1 MRLRVLPFEKE
12 GVRGG
17 FRNSDLQ
24 VFNEMKISEN
34 WLRAWVNPE
43 IDSGTLSDQLTMLGL
58 EVDDMAPAAKP
69 FSGVVVGEV
78 LTVEQHPDADRLRV
92 TTVNIGSGEPLQIVC
107 GAPNVRAGM
116 KAPVAT
122 IGAVLPGDF
131 KIKKGK
137 LRGVESQGMLC
148 GASEIDLEDKIDGLL
163 ELPADAPVGVDI
175 REYLE
180 LDDHVIDISI
190 TPNRGD
196 CFSIRGVAREI
207 GVINQLPV
215 AAPEIK
221 EVAAAI
227 ADHKNV
233 IVDTDGCP
241 RYLGRV
247 IKNVNTKAPTPAWM
261 ERALARSG
269 IRQHSILVDITNYVL
284 IELGQPLHAF
294 DGGKVEGAVH
304 VRQAAAGEKL
314 VLLNEQ
320 EVELQ
325 EDVMVIADDAKALA
339 IAGIMGGLSS
349 SVTDET
355 AEIFLESAF
364 FAPLHIAGRARRFGL
379 HTDASQRYER
389 GVDFELPMA
398 AMHRA
403 SQLIAELAGGEFG
416 PITAVEQAALLP
428 KREAIALN
436 QAQVDQLLG
445 YAVEPAFIS
454 DALSRLG
461 CAVTVKAEGEWT
473 VVPPSHRYDMA
484 IYQDLIEEV
493 ARIHGYDNIQIS
505 LPVMDVKLAK
515 YADQFELAQLRQT
528 AVTLGY
534 QEAISFS
541 FADAKLEKQLNPQVQ
556 PLALANPI
564 SSDLA
569 VMRSTLLSSLIPCV
583 QYNLNRQ
590 QSRVRFFELGLRFDY
605 QGASSIH
612 DLKQVPAF
620 ALIAAGP
627 RTAESWHGKPAE
639 MDFFD
644 FKGDVEEI
652 LAAARLKVEYVRSER
667 AWLHPGQSA
676 EILLNGQSIGYLGR
690 LHPSLE
696 AELDLSATW
705 VAELDQQ
712 AILQTYVSNFTELSR
727 FPSVRRDI
735 ALLISDKINVSEIQQ
750 LIEKTG
756 GELLDS
762 AWLFDVYTGQGVEE
776 GKRSLAF
783 ALLWQHPSRTL
794 EDAEIK
800 SGMDNILQVLENT
813 YQATLR
819 AS

>member
-1 MRLRVLPFEKE
+1 
-12 GVRGG
+12 
-17 FRNSDLQ
+17 
-24 VFNEMKISEN
+24 MKISEN
-34 WLRAWVNPE
+34 WLRTWVNPA
-43 IDSGTLSDQLTMLGL
+43 IDSETLSDQLTMLGL
-58 EVDDMAPAAKP
+58 EVDDLSPAAKS
-69 FSGVVVGEV
+69 FTGVVVGEV

-107 GAPNVRAGM
+107 GAPNVRVGM

-137 LRGVESQGMLC
+137 LRGIESQGMLC

-163 ELPADAPVGVDI
+163 ELPADAPVGVNV
-175 REYLE
+175 REYLD

-196 CFSIRGVAREI
+196 CFSIRGIAREI
-207 GVINQLPV
+207 AVINQMT
-215 AAPEIK
+215 ATAPEIK
-221 EVAAAI
+221 EVVATI
-227 ADHKNV
+227 ADEKKV
-233 IVDTDGCP
+233 VVTTEGCP

-247 IKNVNTKAPTPAWM
+247 IKNVNTKAQTPEWM

-284 IELGQPLHAF
+284 MELGQPLHAF
-294 DGGKVEGAVH
+294 DGGKVQGAVH
-304 VRQAAAGEKL
+304 VRQATAAEKL

-320 EVELQ
+320 EVELN
-325 EDVMVIADDAKALA
+325 EKVMVIADDEKALA

-355 AEIFLESAF
+355 TEIFLESAF
-364 FAPLHIAGRARRFGL
+364 FAPLHIAGRARSFGL

-389 GVDFELPMA
+389 GVDFELPMM

-416 PITAVEQAALLP
+416 PITVAEQAEVLP
-428 KREAIALN
+428 RREAIELK

-445 YAVEPAFIS
+445 YRVEGEFIA
-454 DALSRLG
+454 DALTRLG
-461 CAVTVKAEGEWT
+461 CVVTVKAEGQWS

-505 LPVMDVKLAK
+505 LPVIDAQLAK
-515 YADQFELAQLRQT
+515 YQDQFEMAQLRQT
-528 AVTLGY
+528 LVTLGY

-541 FADAKLEKQLNPQVQ
+541 FADLKLEKQLNPAVN

-583 QYNLNRQ
+583 QYNINRQ

-605 QGASSIH
+605 QDASNIH
-612 DLKQVPAF
+612 DLKQIPTLAM
-620 ALIAAGP
+620 IAVGAKQ
-627 RTAESWHGKPAE
+627 AESWHGKPQA

-644 FKGDVEEI
+644 FKGEVEEV
-652 LAAARLKVEYVRSER
+652 LAAGRVQVEYVRSER

-676 EILLNGQSIGYLGR
+676 EIMVAGQSIGYLGR
-690 LHPSLE
+690 LHPTLE
-696 AELDLSATW
+696 AELDLGTTW
-705 VAELDQQ
+705 VAELDQK
-712 AILQTYVSNFTELSR
+712 AVLQTYVSNFTELSR

-735 ALLISDKINVSEIQQ
+735 ALLISDKINIGEIQQ
-750 LIEKTG
+750 LITKTG
-756 GELLDS
+756 GELLNS
-762 AWLFDVYTGQGVEE
+762 NWLFDVYTGQGVEA

-800 SGMDNILQVLENT
+800 SGMDTIIEVLQNT

>member
-1 MRLRVLPFEKE
+1 
-12 GVRGG
+12 
-17 FRNSDLQ
+17 
-24 VFNEMKISEN
+24 MKISEN
-34 WLRAWVNPE
+34 WLRTWVNPT
-43 IDSGTLSDQLTMLGL
+43 IDSETLSDQLTMLGL
-58 EVDDMAPAAKP
+58 EVDELAPVAKP
-69 FSGVVVGEV
+69 FTGVVVGEV

-116 KAPVAT
+116 KAPVAM

-163 ELPADAPVGVDI
+163 ELPDDAPVGVNI
-175 REYLE
+175 REYLK
-180 LDDHVIDISI
+180 LDDNVIDISI

-196 CFSIRGVAREI
+196 CFSIRGIAREI
-207 GVINQLPV
+207 AVINQLQMNEPD
-215 AAPEIK
+215 IK
-221 EVAAAI
+221 SVDATI
-227 ADHKNV
+227 ADEKKVV
-233 IVDTDGCP
+233 ISTEGAP

-247 IKNVNTKAPTPAWM
+247 IKNVNVKAATPEWM
-261 ERALARSG
+261 EQALARSG
-269 IRQHSILVDITNYVL
+269 IRTHSILVDVTNYVL
-284 IELGQPLHAF
+284 MELGQPMHAF
-294 DGGKVEGAVH
+294 DLAKIEGTVH
-304 VRQAAAGEKL
+304 VRQAQPQEKL
-314 VLLNEQ
+314 QLLNDQ

-325 EDVMVIADDAKALA
+325 EDIMVIADDQKALA
-339 IAGIMGGLSS
+339 IAGIMGGLAS
-349 SVTDET
+349 SVTDDT
-355 AEIFLESAF
+355 TDIFLESAF
-364 FAPLHIAGRARRFGL
+364 FAPLAIAGRARRFGL
-379 HTDASQRYER
+379 HTDSSQRYER
-389 GVDFELPMA
+389 GVDFELPLI
-398 AMHRA
+398 AMNRA
-403 SQLIAELAGGEFG
+403 SQLIQELAGGEFG
-416 PITAVEQAALLP
+416 PITVAEKTEILP
-428 KREAIALN
+428 KREAIELK

-445 YAVEPAFIS
+445 YQLTADFIA
-454 DALSRLG
+454 DALTRLG
-461 CAVTVKAEGEWT
+461 CEVTVKAEGEWS

-493 ARIHGYDNIQIS
+493 ARIDGYDNIQIS
-505 LPVMDVKLAK
+505 LPSMDVQLAK
-515 YADQFELAQLRQT
+515 YQDRFEIAELRQT
-528 AVTLGY
+528 IVTLGY

-541 FADAKLEKQLNPQVQ
+541 FADAKLEKQLNPQVN
-556 PLALANPI
+556 PLMLANPI

-569 VMRSTLLSSLIPCV
+569 AMRSTLLSSLIPCV

-605 QGASSIH
+605 QDAKSIQ
-612 DLKQVPAF
+612 DLKQIPTL
-620 ALIAAGP
+620 ALVAVGSQQP
-627 RTAESWHGKPAE
+627 ESWHVKPQP

-644 FKGDVEEI
+644 FKGEIEEI
-652 LAAARLKVEYVRSER
+652 LAAGRVKVEYVRSER

-676 EILLNGQSIGYLGR
+676 EILVDGQSIGYLGR

-696 AELDLSATW
+696 NELDLSTTW
-705 VAELDQQ
+705 VAELDQT
-712 AILQTYVSNFTELSR
+712 AVLQSYVSNFTELSR
-727 FPSVRRDI
+727 FPSIRRDI
-735 ALLISDKINVSEIQQ
+735 ALLISDNINVRDIQQ

-762 AWLFDVYTGQGVEE
+762 TWLFDVYTGQGVEE

-800 SGMDNILQVLENT
+800 SGMDNIIQVLENT

>member
-1 MRLRVLPFEKE
+1 
-12 GVRGG
+12 
-17 FRNSDLQ
+17 
-24 VFNEMKISEN
+24 MKISEN
-34 WLRAWVNPE
+34 WLRTWVNPA
-43 IDSGTLSDQLTMLGL
+43 IDSDTLSDQLTMLGL
-58 EVDDMAPAAKP
+58 EVDELAPVAKP
-69 FSGVVVGEV
+69 FTGVVVGEV

-122 IGAVLPGDF
+122 IGAILPGDF

-163 ELPADAPVGVDI
+163 ELPDDAPVGVNI
-175 REYLE
+175 REYLK
-180 LDDHVIDISI
+180 LDDNVIDISI

-196 CFSIRGVAREI
+196 CFSIRGIAREVA
-207 GVINQLPV
+207 VINQLQMNE
-215 AAPEIK
+215 PEIK
-221 EVAAAI
+221 SVDATITDEKKV
-227 ADHKNV
+227 V
-233 IVDTDGCP
+233 INTDGAP

-247 IKNVNTKAPTPAWM
+247 IKNVNVKAATPEWM
-261 ERALARSG
+261 EQALARSG
-269 IRQHSILVDITNYVL
+269 IRTHSILVDVTNYVL
-284 IELGQPLHAF
+284 MELGQPMHAF
-294 DGGKVEGAVH
+294 DLAKIEGTVH
-304 VRQAAAGEKL
+304 VRQAQPQEKL
-314 VLLNEQ
+314 QLLNDQ

-325 EDVMVIADDAKALA
+325 DDVMVIADDQKALA
-339 IAGIMGGLSS
+339 IAGIMGGLAS
-349 SVTDET
+349 SVTDDT
-355 AEIFLESAF
+355 TDIFLESAF
-364 FAPLHIAGRARRFGL
+364 FAPLAIAGRARRFGL
-379 HTDASQRYER
+379 HTDSSQRYER
-389 GVDFELPMA
+389 GVDFELPLI
-398 AMHRA
+398 AMNRA
-403 SQLIAELAGGEFG
+403 SRLIQELAGGEFG
-416 PITAVEQAALLP
+416 PITVAEKSDLLP
-428 KREAIALN
+428 KREAIELK

-445 YAVEPAFIS
+445 YKVAAEFIT
-454 DALSRLG
+454 DALTRLG
-461 CAVTVKAEGEWT
+461 CEVTVQASGEWS

-493 ARIHGYDNIQIS
+493 ARIDGYDNIQIS
-505 LPVMDVKLAK
+505 LPSMDVQLAK
-515 YADQFELAQLRQT
+515 YQDRFEIAQLRQT
-528 AVTLGY
+528 VVTLGY

-541 FADAKLEKQLNPQVQ
+541 FADAKLEKQLNPQVS
-556 PLALANPI
+556 PLMLANPI

-569 VMRSTLLSSLIPCV
+569 AMRSTLLSSLIPCV

-605 QGASSIH
+605 QNANSIQ
-612 DLKQVPAF
+612 DLKQIPTL
-620 ALIAAGP
+620 ALVAVGSREP
-627 RTAESWHGKPAE
+627 ESWHAKPQP

-644 FKGDVEEI
+644 FKGEVEEI
-652 LAAARLKVEYVRSER
+652 LAAGRVKVEYVRSER
-667 AWLHPGQSA
+667 PWLHPGQSA
-676 EILLNGQSIGYLGR
+676 EILVDGQSIGYLGR

-696 AELDLSATW
+696 NELDLSTTW
-705 VAELDQQ
+705 VAELDQ
-712 AILQTYVSNFTELSR
+712 AAVLQSYVSNFTELSR

-735 ALLISDKINVSEIQQ
+735 ALLISDNINVRDIQQ

-762 AWLFDVYTGQGVEE
+762 TWLFDVYTGQGVEE

-800 SGMDNILQVLENT
+800 SGMDNIIQVLENT

>member
-1 MRLRVLPFEKE
+1 
-12 GVRGG
+12 
-17 FRNSDLQ
+17 
-24 VFNEMKISEN
+24 MKISEN
-34 WLRAWVNPE
+34 WLRTWVNPA
-43 IDSGTLSDQLTMLGL
+43 IDSDTLSDQLTMLGL
-58 EVDDMAPAAKP
+58 EVDELVPAAKP
-69 FSGVVVGEV
+69 FTGVVIGEV
-78 LTVEQHPDADRLRV
+78 LTVVQHPDADRLRV

-116 KAPVAT
+116 KVPVST

-163 ELPADAPVGVDI
+163 ELPTDAPVGTNI
-175 REYLE
+175 REYLN

-215 AAPEIK
+215 TAPEIQ
-221 EVAAAI
+221 EVAATI
-227 ADHKNV
+227 ADQKQV
-233 IVDTDGCP
+233 VVTTGGCP

-247 IKNVNTKAPTPAWM
+247 IKNVNTKAATPAWM
-261 ERALARSG
+261 EQALARSG

-284 IELGQPLHAF
+284 MELGQPLHAF
-294 DGGKVEGAVH
+294 DGGQVQGSVH
-304 VRQAAAGEKL
+304 VRQASANEKL

-320 EVELQ
+320 EIELT
-325 EDVMVIADDAKALA
+325 EDVMVIADDVKALA

-355 AEIFLESAF
+355 TEIFLESAF
-364 FAPLHIAGRARRFGL
+364 FAPLHIAGRARRYGL

-389 GVDFELPMA
+389 GVDFELPMI
-398 AMHRA
+398 AMQRA
-403 SQLIAELAGGEFG
+403 SQLIQTLAGGDFG
-416 PITAVEQAALLP
+416 PITVSEKTELLP
-428 KREAIALN
+428 KREAIELN

-445 YAVEPAFIS
+445 YQVPTAFIT
-454 DALSRLG
+454 DALQRLG
-461 CAVTVKAEGEWT
+461 CDVTVTAEGEWT

-505 LPVMDVKLAK
+505 LPVIDVKLAK
-515 YADQFELAQLRQT
+515 HQDQFELTQLRQT
-528 AVTLGY
+528 LVTLGY

-541 FADAKLEKQLNPQVQ
+541 FADLKLEKQLNSQVN

-583 QYNLNRQ
+583 QYNINRQ

-605 QGASSIH
+605 QNAKSIE
-612 DLKQVPAF
+612 DLKQIPTLAM
-620 ALIAAGP
+620 IAVGSKQI
-627 RTAESWHGKPAE
+627 ESWHGKAQV

-644 FKGDVEEI
+644 LKGEVEEI
-652 LAAARLKVEYVRSER
+652 LAAGRVQVEYVRSDRE
-667 AWLHPGQSA
+667 WLHPGQSA
-676 EILLNGQSIGYLGR
+676 EILVDGKSVGYLGR

-696 AELDLSATW
+696 NALDLSTTW
-705 VAELDQQ
+705 IAELDQS
-712 AILQTYVSNFTELSR
+712 AVLQTYVSNFTELSR

-735 ALLISDKINVSEIQQ
+735 ALVISDKINVSEIQQ

-762 AWLFDVYTGQGVEE
+762 TWLFDVYTGQGVEQ

-800 SGMDNILQVLENT
+800 SGMDHIIQVLEDT

>member
-1 MRLRVLPFEKE
+1 
-12 GVRGG
+12 
-17 FRNSDLQ
+17 
-24 VFNEMKISEN
+24 MKISEN
-34 WLRAWVNPE
+34 WLRTWVNPA
-43 IDSGTLSDQLTMLGL
+43 IDSDTLSDQLTMLGL
-58 EVDDMAPAAKP
+58 EVDELAPVAKP
-69 FSGVVVGEV
+69 FTGVVVGEV

-122 IGAVLPGDF
+122 IGAILPGDF

-163 ELPADAPVGVDI
+163 ELPDDAPVGVNI
-175 REYLE
+175 REYLK
-180 LDDHVIDISI
+180 LDDNVIDISI

-196 CFSIRGVAREI
+196 CFSIRGIAREVA
-207 GVINQLPV
+207 VINQLQMNE
-215 AAPEIK
+215 PEIK
-221 EVAAAI
+221 SVDATITDEKKV
-227 ADHKNV
+227 V
-233 IVDTDGCP
+233 INTDGAP

-247 IKNVNTKAPTPAWM
+247 IKNVNVKAATPEWM
-261 ERALARSG
+261 EQALARSG
-269 IRQHSILVDITNYVL
+269 IRTHSILVDVTNYVL
-284 IELGQPLHAF
+284 MELGQPMHAF
-294 DGGKVEGAVH
+294 DLAKIEGTVH
-304 VRQAAAGEKL
+304 VRQAQPQEKL
-314 VLLNEQ
+314 QLLNDQ

-325 EDVMVIADDAKALA
+325 EDVMVIADDQKALA
-339 IAGIMGGLSS
+339 IAGIMGGLAS
-349 SVTDET
+349 SVTDDT
-355 AEIFLESAF
+355 TDIFLESAF
-364 FAPLHIAGRARRFGL
+364 FAPLAIAGRARRFGL
-379 HTDASQRYER
+379 HTDSSQRYER
-389 GVDFELPMA
+389 GVDFELPLI
-398 AMHRA
+398 AMNRA
-403 SQLIAELAGGEFG
+403 SQLIQELAGGEFG
-416 PITAVEQAALLP
+416 PITVAEKADLLP
-428 KREAIALN
+428 KREAIELK

-445 YAVEPAFIS
+445 YKVTAEFIT
-454 DALSRLG
+454 DALTRLG
-461 CAVTVKAEGEWT
+461 CEVTIQADGEWS

-493 ARIHGYDNIQIS
+493 ARIDGYDNIQIS
-505 LPVMDVKLAK
+505 LPSMDVQLAK
-515 YADQFELAQLRQT
+515 YQDRFEIAQLRQT
-528 AVTLGY
+528 VVTLGY

-541 FADAKLEKQLNPQVQ
+541 FADAKLEKQLNPQVS
-556 PLALANPI
+556 PLMLANPI

-569 VMRSTLLSSLIPCV
+569 AMRSTLLSSLIPCV

-605 QGASSIH
+605 QKANSIQ
-612 DLKQVPAF
+612 DLKQIPTL
-620 ALIAAGP
+620 ALVAVGSREP
-627 RTAESWHGKPAE
+627 ESWHAKPQP

-644 FKGDVEEI
+644 FKGEVEEI
-652 LAAARLKVEYVRSER
+652 LAAGRVKVEYVRSER
-667 AWLHPGQSA
+667 PWLHPGQSA
-676 EILLNGQSIGYLGR
+676 EILVDGQSIGYLGR

-696 AELDLSATW
+696 NELDLSTTW
-705 VAELDQQ
+705 VAELDQ
-712 AILQTYVSNFTELSR
+712 AAVLQSYVSNFTELSR

-735 ALLISDKINVSEIQQ
+735 ALLISDNINVRDIQQ

-762 AWLFDVYTGQGVEE
+762 TWLFDVYTGQGVEE

-800 SGMDNILQVLENT
+800 SGMDNIIQVLENT

>member
-1 MRLRVLPFEKE
+1 
-12 GVRGG
+12 
-17 FRNSDLQ
+17 
-24 VFNEMKISEN
+24 MKISEN
-34 WLRAWVNPE
+34 WLRTWVNPA
-43 IDSGTLSDQLTMLGL
+43 IDSNTLSDQLTMLGL
-58 EVDDMAPAAKP
+58 EVDDLTPAAKP
-69 FSGVVVGEV
+69 FTGVVVGEV

-137 LRGVESQGMLC
+137 LRGIESQGMLC
-148 GASEIDLEDKIDGLL
+148 GASEIDLEDKLDGLL
-163 ELPADAPVGVDI
+163 ELPADAPVGVNI
-175 REYLE
+175 REYLN

-196 CFSIRGVAREI
+196 CFSIRGIAREI

-215 AAPEIK
+215 TVPEIK
-221 EVAAAI
+221 QVEATI
-227 ADHKNV
+227 ADQKQV
-233 IVDTDGCP
+233 VVTTEGCP

-247 IKNVNTKAPTPAWM
+247 VKNVNTKAPTPEWM
-261 ERALARSG
+261 EQALARSG

-284 IELGQPLHAF
+284 MELGQPLHAF
-294 DGGKVEGAVH
+294 DGGKVQGSVQ
-304 VRQAAAGEKL
+304 VRQATAAEKL
-314 VLLNEQ
+314 TLLNEQ
-320 EVELQ
+320 EVELS
-325 EDVMVIADDAKALA
+325 EDVMVIADDVKALA

-349 SVTDET
+349 SVTEGT
-355 AEIFLESAF
+355 TEIFLESAF
-364 FAPLHIAGRARRFGL
+364 FAPLAIAGRARKFGL

-389 GVDFELPMA
+389 GVDFELPMI

-403 SQLIAELAGGEFG
+403 SQLIQELAGGEFG
-416 PITAVEQAALLP
+416 PITVAEKVELLP
-428 KREAIALN
+428 QREAIELY

-445 YAVEPAFIS
+445 YNVESAFIT
-454 DALSRLG
+454 DALERLG
-461 CAVTVKAEGEWT
+461 CAVTVKAEGQWIFI
-473 VVPPSHRYDMA
+473 PPSHRYDMA

-505 LPVMDVKLAK
+505 LPVIDVKLAK
-515 YADQFELAQLRQT
+515 HQDQFELPQLRQT
-528 AVTLGY
+528 LVTLGY

-541 FADAKLEKQLNPQVQ
+541 FADLKLEKQLNSQVN

-583 QYNLNRQ
+583 QYNINRQ
-590 QSRVRFFELGLRFDY
+590 QNRVRFFELGLRFDY
-605 QGASSIH
+605 QNAKNI
-612 DLKQVPAF
+612 DDIKQIPTLAM
-620 ALIAAGP
+620 IAVGSKQ
-627 RTAESWHGKPAE
+627 AESWHGKPLA

-644 FKGDVEEI
+644 LKGEIEEI
-652 LAAARLKVEYVRSER
+652 LLAGRVQAEFVRSER
-667 AWLHPGQSA
+667 EWLHPGQSA
-676 EILLNGQSIGYLGR
+676 EIVVAGKSIGYLGR

-696 AELDLSATW
+696 NALDLGITW
-705 VAELDQQ
+705 VVELDQS
-712 AILQTYVSNFTELSR
+712 AVLQTYVSNFTELSR

-735 ALLISDKINVSEIQQ
+735 ALVISDKINVSEIQQ

-756 GELLDS
+756 GALLDS
-762 AWLFDVYTGQGVEE
+762 SWLFDVYTGQGVEQD
-776 GKRSLAF
+776 KRSLAF
-783 ALLWQHPSRTL
+783 ALLWQHPTRTL

-800 SGMDNILQVLENT
+800 SGMDHIIQVLEST

>member
-1 MRLRVLPFEKE
+1 
-12 GVRGG
+12 
-17 FRNSDLQ
+17 
-24 VFNEMKISEN
+24 MKISEN
-34 WLRAWVNPE
+34 WLRTWVNPA
-43 IDSGTLSDQLTMLGL
+43 IDSETLSDQLTMLGL
-58 EVDDMAPAAKP
+58 EVDELAPVAKP
-69 FSGVVVGEV
+69 FTGVVVGEV

-163 ELPADAPVGVDI
+163 ELPADAPVGVNI
-175 REYLE
+175 REYLK
-180 LDDHVIDISI
+180 LDDNIIDISI

-196 CFSIRGVAREI
+196 CFSIRGIAREI
-207 GVINQLPV
+207 AVINQLQMNE
-215 AAPEIK
+215 PEIK
-221 EVAAAI
+221 SVDATITDEKKV
-227 ADHKNV
+227 V
-233 IVDTDGCP
+233 ISTDGAP

-247 IKNVNTKAPTPAWM
+247 VKNVNVKAATPEWM
-261 ERALARSG
+261 EQALSRSG
-269 IRQHSILVDITNYVL
+269 IRTHSILVDVTNYVL
-284 IELGQPLHAF
+284 MELGQPMHAF
-294 DGGKVEGAVH
+294 DLAKIEGTVH
-304 VRQAAAGEKL
+304 VRQAQPQEKL
-314 VLLNEQ
+314 QLLNDQ

-325 EDVMVIADDAKALA
+325 EDVMVIADDQKALA
-339 IAGIMGGLSS
+339 IAGIMGGLAS
-349 SVTDET
+349 SVTDDT
-355 AEIFLESAF
+355 TDIFLESAF
-364 FAPLHIAGRARRFGL
+364 FAPLAIAGRARRFGL
-379 HTDASQRYER
+379 HTDSSQRYER
-389 GVDFELPMA
+389 GVDFELPLI
-398 AMHRA
+398 AMNRA
-403 SQLIAELAGGEFG
+403 SQLIQELAGGEFG
-416 PITAVEQAALLP
+416 PITVAEKTDLLP
-428 KREAIALN
+428 KREVIELK

-445 YAVEPAFIS
+445 YQVTADFIA
-454 DALSRLG
+454 DALTRLG
-461 CAVTVKAEGEWT
+461 CEVTVKAEGEWS

-493 ARIHGYDNIQIS
+493 ARIDGYDNIQIS
-505 LPVMDVKLAK
+505 LPSMDVQLAK
-515 YADQFELAQLRQT
+515 YQDRFEIAELRQT
-528 AVTLGY
+528 IVTLGY

-541 FADAKLEKQLNPQVQ
+541 FADAKLEKQLNPQVN
-556 PLALANPI
+556 PLMLANPI

-569 VMRSTLLSSLIPCV
+569 AMRSTLLSSLIPCV

-605 QGASSIH
+605 QDAKSIE
-612 DLKQVPAF
+612 DLKQIPTL
-620 ALIAAGP
+620 ALVAVGSQQP
-627 RTAESWHGKPAE
+627 ESWHVKPQP

-644 FKGDVEEI
+644 FKGEIEEI
-652 LAAARLKVEYVRSER
+652 LAAGRVSVEYVRSER

-676 EILLNGQSIGYLGR
+676 EILVDGKSIGYLGR

-696 AELDLSATW
+696 NELDLSTTW
-705 VAELDQQ
+705 VAELDQT
-712 AILQTYVSNFTELSR
+712 AVLQSYVSNFTELSR

-735 ALLISDKINVSEIQQ
+735 ALLISDNINVRDIQQ
-750 LIEKTG
+750 LIEQTG

-762 AWLFDVYTGQGVEE
+762 TWLFDVYTGQGVEE

-800 SGMDNILQVLENT
+800 SGMDNIIQVLENT

>member
-1 MRLRVLPFEKE
+1 
-12 GVRGG
+12 
-17 FRNSDLQ
+17 
-24 VFNEMKISEN
+24 MKISEN
-34 WLRAWVNPE
+34 WLRTWVNPA
-43 IDSGTLSDQLTMLGL
+43 IDSDTLSDQLTMLGL
-58 EVDDMAPAAKP
+58 EVDELAPVAKP
-69 FSGVVVGEV
+69 FTGVVVGEV

-122 IGAVLPGDF
+122 IGAILPGDF

-163 ELPADAPVGVDI
+163 ELPADAPVGVNI
-175 REYLE
+175 REYLK
-180 LDDHVIDISI
+180 LDDNVIDISI

-196 CFSIRGVAREI
+196 CFSIRGIAREVA
-207 GVINQLPV
+207 VINQLQMNE
-215 AAPEIK
+215 PEIK
-221 EVAAAI
+221 SVDATITDEKKV
-227 ADHKNV
+227 V
-233 IVDTDGCP
+233 INTDGAP

-247 IKNVNTKAPTPAWM
+247 IKNVNVKAATPEWM
-261 ERALARSG
+261 EQALARSG
-269 IRQHSILVDITNYVL
+269 IRTHSILVDVTNYVL
-284 IELGQPLHAF
+284 MELGQPMHAF
-294 DGGKVEGAVH
+294 DLAKIEGAVH
-304 VRQAAAGEKL
+304 VRQAQPQEKL
-314 VLLNEQ
+314 QLLNDQ

-325 EDVMVIADDAKALA
+325 EDVMVIADDQKALA
-339 IAGIMGGLSS
+339 IAGIMGGLAS
-349 SVTDET
+349 SVTDDT
-355 AEIFLESAF
+355 TDIFLESAF
-364 FAPLHIAGRARRFGL
+364 FAPLAIAGRARRFGL
-379 HTDASQRYER
+379 HTDSSQRYER
-389 GVDFELPMA
+389 GVDFELPLI
-398 AMHRA
+398 AMNRA
-403 SQLIAELAGGEFG
+403 SQLIQELAGGEFG
-416 PITAVEQAALLP
+416 PITVAEKADLLP
-428 KREAIALN
+428 KREAIELK

-445 YAVEPAFIS
+445 YKVAAEFIT
-454 DALSRLG
+454 DALTRLG
-461 CAVTVKAEGEWT
+461 CEVTIQADGEWS

-493 ARIHGYDNIQIS
+493 ARIDGYDNIQIS
-505 LPVMDVKLAK
+505 LPSMDVQLAK
-515 YADQFELAQLRQT
+515 YQDRFEIAQLRQT
-528 AVTLGY
+528 VVTLGY

-541 FADAKLEKQLNPQVQ
+541 FADAKLEKQLNPQVS
-556 PLALANPI
+556 PLMLANPI

-569 VMRSTLLSSLIPCV
+569 AMRSTLLSSLIPCV

-605 QGASSIH
+605 QNANSIQ
-612 DLKQVPAF
+612 DLKQIPTL
-620 ALIAAGP
+620 ALVAVGSREP
-627 RTAESWHGKPAE
+627 ESWHAKPQP

-644 FKGDVEEI
+644 FKGEVEEI
-652 LAAARLKVEYVRSER
+652 LAAGRVKVEYVRSER
-667 AWLHPGQSA
+667 PWLHPGQSA
-676 EILLNGQSIGYLGR
+676 EILVDGQSIGYLGR

-696 AELDLSATW
+696 NELDLSTTW
-705 VAELDQQ
+705 VAELDQ
-712 AILQTYVSNFTELSR
+712 AAVLQSYVSNFTELSR

-735 ALLISDKINVSEIQQ
+735 ALLISDNINVRDIQQ

-762 AWLFDVYTGQGVEE
+762 TWLFDVYTGQGVEE

-800 SGMDNILQVLENT
+800 SGMDNIIQVLENT

>member
-1 MRLRVLPFEKE
+1 
-12 GVRGG
+12 
-17 FRNSDLQ
+17 
-24 VFNEMKISEN
+24 MKISEN
-34 WLRAWVNPE
+34 WLRTWVNPA
-43 IDSGTLSDQLTMLGL
+43 IDSDTLSDQLTMLGL
-58 EVDDMAPAAKP
+58 EVDELAPVAKP
-69 FSGVVVGEV
+69 FTGVVVGEV

-163 ELPADAPVGVDI
+163 ELPDDAPVGVNI
-175 REYLE
+175 REYLK
-180 LDDHVIDISI
+180 LDDNVIDISI

-196 CFSIRGVAREI
+196 CFSIRGIAREVA
-207 GVINQLPV
+207 VINQLQMNE
-215 AAPEIK
+215 PEIK
-221 EVAAAI
+221 SVDATITDEKKV
-227 ADHKNV
+227 V
-233 IVDTDGCP
+233 INTDGAP

-247 IKNVNTKAPTPAWM
+247 IKNVNVKAATPEWM
-261 ERALARSG
+261 EQALARSG
-269 IRQHSILVDITNYVL
+269 IRTHSILVDVTNYVL
-284 IELGQPLHAF
+284 MELGQPMHAF
-294 DGGKVEGAVH
+294 DLAKIEGTVH
-304 VRQAAAGEKL
+304 VRQAQPQEKL
-314 VLLNEQ
+314 QLLNDQ

-325 EDVMVIADDAKALA
+325 DDVMVIADDQKALA
-339 IAGIMGGLSS
+339 IAGIMGGLAS
-349 SVTDET
+349 SVTDDT
-355 AEIFLESAF
+355 TDIFLESAF
-364 FAPLHIAGRARRFGL
+364 FAPLAIAGRARRFGL
-379 HTDASQRYER
+379 HTDSSQRYER
-389 GVDFELPMA
+389 GVDFELPLI
-398 AMHRA
+398 AMNRA
-403 SQLIAELAGGEFG
+403 SQLIQELAGGEFG
-416 PITAVEQAALLP
+416 PITVVEKSDLLP
-428 KREAIALN
+428 KREAIELK

-445 YAVEPAFIS
+445 YKVAAEFIT
-454 DALSRLG
+454 DALTRLG
-461 CAVTVKAEGEWT
+461 CEVTVQANGEWS

-493 ARIHGYDNIQIS
+493 ARIDGYDNIQIS
-505 LPVMDVKLAK
+505 LPSMDVQLAK
-515 YADQFELAQLRQT
+515 YQDRFEIAQLRQT
-528 AVTLGY
+528 VVTLGY

-541 FADAKLEKQLNPQVQ
+541 FADAKLEKQLNPQVS
-556 PLALANPI
+556 PLMLANPI

-605 QGASSIH
+605 QNANSIQ
-612 DLKQVPAF
+612 DLKQIPTL
-620 ALIAAGP
+620 ALVAVGSREP
-627 RTAESWHGKPAE
+627 ESWHAKPQP

-644 FKGDVEEI
+644 FKGEVEEI
-652 LAAARLKVEYVRSER
+652 LAAGRVKVEYVRSER
-667 AWLHPGQSA
+667 PWLHPGQSA
-676 EILLNGQSIGYLGR
+676 EILVDGQSIGYLGR

-696 AELDLSATW
+696 NELDLSTTW
-705 VAELDQQ
+705 VAELDQ
-712 AILQTYVSNFTELSR
+712 AAVLQSYVSNFTELSR

-735 ALLISDKINVSEIQQ
+735 ALLISDNINVRDIQQ

-762 AWLFDVYTGQGVEE
+762 TWLFDVYTGQGVEE

-800 SGMDNILQVLENT
+800 SGMDNIIQVLENT

>member
-1 MRLRVLPFEKE
+1 
-12 GVRGG
+12 
-17 FRNSDLQ
+17 
-24 VFNEMKISEN
+24 MKISEN
-34 WLRAWVNPE
+34 WLRTWVNPA
-43 IDSGTLSDQLTMLGL
+43 IDSDTLSDQLTMLGL
-58 EVDDMAPAAKP
+58 EVDELAPVAKP
-69 FSGVVVGEV
+69 FTGVVVGEV

-107 GAPNVRAGM
+107 GAPNVRVGM

-137 LRGVESQGMLC
+137 LRGIESQGMLC

-163 ELPADAPVGVDI
+163 ELPTDAPVGVNI
-175 REYLE
+175 REYLK
-180 LDDHVIDISI
+180 LDDNVIDISI

-196 CFSIRGVAREI
+196 CFSIRGIAREI
-207 GVINQLPV
+207 AVINQLQMNE
-215 AAPEIK
+215 PEIK
-221 EVAAAI
+221 SVDATITDEKKV
-227 ADHKNV
+227 V
-233 IVDTDGCP
+233 ISTDGAP

-247 IKNVNTKAPTPAWM
+247 VKNVNVKAATPEWM
-261 ERALARSG
+261 EQALARSG
-269 IRQHSILVDITNYVL
+269 IRTHSILVDVTNYVL
-284 IELGQPLHAF
+284 MELGQPMHAF
-294 DGGKVEGAVH
+294 DLAKIEGTVH
-304 VRQAAAGEKL
+304 VRQAQPQEKL
-314 VLLNEQ
+314 QLLNDQ

-325 EDVMVIADDAKALA
+325 EDVMVIADDQKALA
-339 IAGIMGGLSS
+339 IAGIMGGLAS
-349 SVTDET
+349 SVTDDT
-355 AEIFLESAF
+355 ADIFLESAF
-364 FAPLHIAGRARRFGL
+364 FAPLAIAGRARRFGL
-379 HTDASQRYER
+379 HTDSSQRYER
-389 GVDFELPMA
+389 GVDFELPLI
-398 AMHRA
+398 AMNRA
-403 SQLIAELAGGEFG
+403 SQLIQELAGGEFG
-416 PITAVEQAALLP
+416 PITVAEKTDLLP
-428 KREAIALN
+428 KREAIELK

-445 YAVEPAFIS
+445 YQVAADFIT
-454 DALSRLG
+454 DALTRLG
-461 CAVTVKAEGEWT
+461 GKVTVKAEGEWS

-493 ARIHGYDNIQIS
+493 ARIDGYDNIQIS
-505 LPVMDVKLAK
+505 LPSMDVQLAK
-515 YADQFELAQLRQT
+515 YQDRFEIAQLRQT
-528 AVTLGY
+528 VVTLGY

-541 FADAKLEKQLNPQVQ
+541 FADAKLEKQLNPQVN
-556 PLALANPI
+556 PLMLANPI

-569 VMRSTLLSSLIPCV
+569 AMRSTLLSSLIPCV

-605 QGASSIH
+605 QNAASIQ
-612 DLKQVPAF
+612 DLKQIPTL
-620 ALIAAGP
+620 ALIAVGSREP
-627 RTAESWHGKPAE
+627 ESWHAKPQP

-644 FKGDVEEI
+644 FKGEVEEV
-652 LAAARLKVEYVRSER
+652 LAAGRLKVEYARSER

-676 EILLNGQSIGYLGR
+676 EILVDGKSIGYLGR

-696 AELDLSATW
+696 NELDLSTTW
-705 VAELDQQ
+705 VAELDQ
-712 AILQTYVSNFTELSR
+712 AAVLQSYVSNFTELSR

-735 ALLISDKINVSEIQQ
+735 ALLISDNINVRDIQQ

-762 AWLFDVYTGQGVEE
+762 TWLFDVYTGQGVED

-800 SGMDNILQVLENT
+800 SGMDNIIQVLENT

>member
-1 MRLRVLPFEKE
+1 
-12 GVRGG
+12 
-17 FRNSDLQ
+17 
-24 VFNEMKISEN
+24 MKISEN
-34 WLRAWVNPE
+34 WLRTWVNPA
-43 IDSGTLSDQLTMLGL
+43 IDSDTLSDQLTMLGL
-58 EVDDMAPAAKP
+58 EVDELVPAAKP
-69 FSGVVVGEV
+69 FTGVVIGEV
-78 LTVEQHPDADRLRV
+78 LTVVQHPDADRLRV

-107 GAPNVRAGM
+107 GAPNVRVGM

-163 ELPADAPVGVDI
+163 ELPADAPVGTNI
-175 REYLE
+175 REYLN

-215 AAPEIK
+215 TAPEIQD
-221 EVAAAI
+221 VAAT
-227 ADHKNV
+227 
-233 IVDTDGCP
+233 IVDQKQVVVTTDGCP

-261 ERALARSG
+261 EQALARSG

-284 IELGQPLHAF
+284 MEIGQPLHAF
-294 DGGKVEGAVH
+294 DGGQVQGSVH
-304 VRQAAAGEKL
+304 VRQASANEKL

-320 EVELQ
+320 EIELT
-325 EDVMVIADDAKALA
+325 EDVMVIADDVKALA

-355 AEIFLESAF
+355 TEIFLESAF
-364 FAPLHIAGRARRFGL
+364 FAPLHIAGRARRYGL

-389 GVDFELPMA
+389 GVDFELPMI
-398 AMHRA
+398 AMQRA
-403 SQLIAELAGGEFG
+403 SQLIQTLAGGDFG
-416 PITAVEQAALLP
+416 PITVSEKTELLP
-428 KREAIALN
+428 KREAIELN

-445 YAVEPAFIS
+445 YQVPTAFIT
-454 DALSRLG
+454 DALQRLG
-461 CAVTVKAEGEWT
+461 CDVTVKAEGEWT

-505 LPVMDVKLAK
+505 LPVIDVKLAK
-515 YADQFELAQLRQT
+515 HQDQFELTQLRQT
-528 AVTLGY
+528 LVTLGY

-541 FADAKLEKQLNPQVQ
+541 FADLKLEKQLNSQVN

-583 QYNLNRQ
+583 QYNINRQ

-605 QGASSIH
+605 QNAKSIE
-612 DLKQVPAF
+612 DLKQIPTLAM
-620 ALIAAGP
+620 IAVGSKQI
-627 RTAESWHGKPAE
+627 ESWHGKAQV

-644 FKGDVEEI
+644 LKGEVEEI
-652 LAAARLKVEYVRSER
+652 LAAGRVHVEYVRSDRE
-667 AWLHPGQSA
+667 WLHPGQSA
-676 EILLNGQSIGYLGR
+676 EILVDGKSVGYLGR

-696 AELDLSATW
+696 NALDLSTTW
-705 VAELDQQ
+705 IAELDQS
-712 AILQTYVSNFTELSR
+712 AVLQTYVSNFTELSR

-735 ALLISDKINVSEIQQ
+735 ALVISDKINVSEIQQ

-762 AWLFDVYTGQGVEE
+762 TWLFDVYTGQGVEQ

-800 SGMDNILQVLENT
+800 SGMDHIIQVLEDT

>member
-1 MRLRVLPFEKE
+1 
-12 GVRGG
+12 
-17 FRNSDLQ
+17 
-24 VFNEMKISEN
+24 MKISEN
-34 WLRAWVNPE
+34 WLRTWVNPAV
-43 IDSGTLSDQLTMLGL
+43 DSETLSDQLTMLGL
-58 EVDDMAPAAKP
+58 EVDELAPAAKP

-137 LRGVESQGMLC
+137 LRGIESQGMLC

-163 ELPADAPVGVDI
+163 ELPGDAPVGVNI
-175 REYLE
+175 REYLD

-196 CFSIRGVAREI
+196 CFSIRGIAREI

-215 AAPEIK
+215 TAPAIK
-221 EVAAAI
+221 EVAASI
-227 ADHKNV
+227 ADEKTV
-233 IVDTDGCP
+233 LVETDGCP

-247 IKNVNTKAPTPAWM
+247 IKNVNTKAPTPEWM

-294 DGGKVEGAVH
+294 DGGKVQGAVH
-304 VRQAAAGEKL
+304 VRQATAAEKL

-320 EVELQ
+320 EVELS
-325 EDVMVIADDAKALA
+325 DGVMVIADDEKALA

-355 AEIFLESAF
+355 TEIFLESAF
-364 FAPLHIAGRARRFGL
+364 FAPLHIAGRARSFGL

-389 GVDFELPMA
+389 GVDFELPLI

-403 SQLIAELAGGEFG
+403 SQLIADLAGGEFG
-416 PITAVEQAALLP
+416 PITVAEKPELLP
-428 KREAIALN
+428 KREAIELN

-445 YAVEPAFIS
+445 YNVESDFIT
-454 DALSRLG
+454 DALTRLG
-461 CAVTVKAEGEWT
+461 CDVTVKAEGQWS

-493 ARIHGYDNIQIS
+493 ARIHGYDNIKIS
-505 LPVMDVKLAK
+505 LPVIDVKLAK
-515 YADQFELAQLRQT
+515 HQDQFEVAQLRQT
-528 AVTLGY
+528 LVTLGY

-541 FADAKLEKQLNPQVQ
+541 FADAKLEKQLNPAVN
-556 PLALANPI
+556 PLMLANPI
-564 SSDLA
+564 SSELA
-569 VMRSTLLSSLIPCV
+569 AMRSTLLSSLIPCV
-583 QYNLNRQ
+583 QYNINRQ
-590 QSRVRFFELGLRFDY
+590 QNRVRFFELGLRFDY
-605 QGASSIH
+605 QDAQSIH
-612 DLKQVPAF
+612 DLKQIPTL
-620 ALIAAGP
+620 ALIAVGAK
-627 RTAESWHGKPAE
+627 TAESWHGKAQP

-644 FKGDVEEI
+644 LKGEVEEI
-652 LAAARLKVEYVRSER
+652 LAAARVKVDYVRSAR
-667 AWLHPGQSA
+667 SWLHPGQSA
-676 EILLNGQSIGYLGR
+676 EILVDGQSVGYLGR

-696 AELDLSATW
+696 DELDLGMTW
-705 VAELDQQ
+705 VAELDQK
-712 AILQTYVSNFTELSR
+712 AVLQTYVSNFTELSR

-735 ALLISDKINVSEIQQ
+735 ALLINDKINVSEIQG

-762 AWLFDVYTGQGVEE
+762 TWLFDVYTGQGVEE

>member
-1 MRLRVLPFEKE
+1 
-12 GVRGG
+12 
-17 FRNSDLQ
+17 
-24 VFNEMKISEN
+24 MKISEN
-34 WLRAWVNPE
+34 WLRTWVNPA
-43 IDSGTLSDQLTMLGL
+43 IDSDTLSDQLTMLGL
-58 EVDDMAPAAKP
+58 EVDELVPAAKS
-69 FSGVVVGEV
+69 FTGVVIGEV
-78 LTVEQHPDADRLRV
+78 LTVVQHPDADRLRV

-107 GAPNVRAGM
+107 GAPNVRVGM

-163 ELPADAPVGVDI
+163 ELPADAPVGTNI
-175 REYLE
+175 REYLN

-215 AAPEIK
+215 TAPEIQD
-221 EVAAAI
+221 VAATL
-227 ADHKNV
+227 ADQKQV
-233 IVDTDGCP
+233 VVTTDGCP

-247 IKNVNTKAPTPAWM
+247 IKNVNTKAPTPEWM
-261 ERALARSG
+261 EQALARSG

-284 IELGQPLHAF
+284 MELGQPLHAF
-294 DGGKVEGAVH
+294 DGDEVQGSVH
-304 VRQAAAGEKL
+304 VRQASANEKL

-320 EVELQ
+320 EIELT
-325 EDVMVIADDAKALA
+325 EDVMVIADDVKALA

-355 AEIFLESAF
+355 TEIFLESAF
-364 FAPLHIAGRARRFGL
+364 FAPLHIAGRARRYGL

-389 GVDFELPMA
+389 GVDFELPMI
-398 AMHRA
+398 AMQRA
-403 SQLIAELAGGEFG
+403 SQLIQALAGGDFG
-416 PITAVEQAALLP
+416 PITVSEKTELLP
-428 KREAIALN
+428 KREAIELN

-445 YAVEPAFIS
+445 YQVPTVFIT
-454 DALSRLG
+454 DALQRLG
-461 CAVTVKAEGEWT
+461 CNVTVKAEGEWI

-505 LPVMDVKLAK
+505 LPVIDVKLAQHQ
-515 YADQFELAQLRQT
+515 DQFELTQLRQT
-528 AVTLGY
+528 LVTLGY

-541 FADAKLEKQLNPQVQ
+541 FADLKLEKQLNSQVN

-583 QYNLNRQ
+583 QYNINRQ

-605 QGASSIH
+605 QNAKSIE
-612 DLKQVPAF
+612 DLKQIPTLAM
-620 ALIAAGP
+620 IAVGSKQI
-627 RTAESWHGKPAE
+627 ESWHGKAQV

-644 FKGDVEEI
+644 LKGEVEEI
-652 LAAARLKVEYVRSER
+652 LAAGRVQVEYVRSDRE
-667 AWLHPGQSA
+667 WLHPGQSA
-676 EILLNGQSIGYLGR
+676 EILVDGKSVGYLGR

-696 AELDLSATW
+696 NALDLSTTW
-705 VAELDQQ
+705 IAELDQS
-712 AILQTYVSNFTELSR
+712 AVLQTYVSNFTELSR

-735 ALLISDKINVSEIQQ
+735 ALVISDKINVSEIQQ

-762 AWLFDVYTGQGVEE
+762 TWLFDVYTGQGVEQ

-800 SGMDNILQVLENT
+800 SGMDHIIQVLEDT

>member
-1 MRLRVLPFEKE
+1 
-12 GVRGG
+12 
-17 FRNSDLQ
+17 
-24 VFNEMKISEN
+24 MKISEN
-34 WLRAWVNPE
+34 WLRTWVNPA
-43 IDSGTLSDQLTMLGL
+43 IDSDTLSNQLTMLGL
-58 EVDDMAPAAKP
+58 EVDDMSPAAKP
-69 FSGVVVGEV
+69 FTGVVVGEV

-107 GAPNVRAGM
+107 GAPNVRVGM

-148 GASEIDLEDKIDGLL
+148 GASEIDLEDKLDGLL
-163 ELPADAPVGVDI
+163 ELPADAPVGVNV
-175 REYLE
+175 REYLD

-196 CFSIRGVAREI
+196 CFSIRGIAREI

-215 AAPEIK
+215 NTPDIQA
-221 EVAAAI
+221 VAATI
-227 ADHKNV
+227 QDEKTV
-233 IVDTDGCP
+233 QSLTEGCP

-247 IKNVNTKAPTPAWM
+247 IKNVNTKAATPEWM

-284 IELGQPLHAF
+284 IELGQPMHAF
-294 DGGKVEGAVH
+294 DGAKIQGGIQ
-304 VRQAAAGEKL
+304 VRQATAAEKL

-325 EDVMVIADDAKALA
+325 DDVMVIADDAKVLA
-339 IAGIMGGLSS
+339 MAGIMGGLSS
-349 SVTDET
+349 AVSDET
-355 AEIFLESAF
+355 TEIFLESAF
-364 FAPLHIAGRARRFGL
+364 FAPLHIAGRARRYGL

-389 GVDFELPMA
+389 GVDFELPLL
-398 AMHRA
+398 AMNRA
-403 SQLIAELAGGEFG
+403 SQLIAEFAGGEFG
-416 PITAVEQAALLP
+416 PITVAEQAAQLP
-428 KREAIALN
+428 TREAIALN

-445 YAVEPAFIS
+445 YHVYATFIA
-454 DALSRLG
+454 DALTRLG
-461 CAVTVKAEGEWT
+461 CEVTVQAEGQWS
-473 VVPPSHRYDMA
+473 VVPPSHRFDMA

-505 LPVMDVKLAK
+505 LPVIDVQLAK
-515 YADQFELAQLRQT
+515 YQDQFEVAQLRQT

-541 FADAKLEKQLNPQVQ
+541 FADAKLEKQLNPAVN

-583 QYNLNRQ
+583 QYNVNRQ
-590 QSRVRFFELGLRFDY
+590 QNRVRFFELGLRFDY
-605 QGASSIH
+605 QHAASIH
-612 DLKQVPAF
+612 DLKQIPTL
-620 ALIAAGP
+620 ALIAVGAKH
-627 RTAESWHGKPAE
+627 AESWHAKAQP

-644 FKGDVEEI
+644 FKGDIEEI
-652 LAAARLKVEYVRSER
+652 LAAGRVQVEYVRSER
-667 AWLHPGQSA
+667 TWLHPGQSA
-676 EILLNGQSIGYLGR
+676 EILVDGQSIGYFGR

-696 AELDLSATW
+696 DELDLGTAW
-705 VAELDQQ
+705 VAELDQT
-712 AILQTYVSNFTELSR
+712 AVLQTYVSNFTELSR

-756 GELLDS
+756 GALLDS
-762 AWLFDVYTGQGVEE
+762 TWLFDVYTGQGVEQ

-783 ALLWQHPSRTL
+783 ALLWQHPTRTL

>member
-1 MRLRVLPFEKE
+1 
-12 GVRGG
+12 
-17 FRNSDLQ
+17 
-24 VFNEMKISEN
+24 MKISEN
-34 WLRAWVNPE
+34 WLRTWVNPA
-43 IDSGTLSDQLTMLGL
+43 IDSEKLSDQLTMLGL
-58 EVDDMAPAAKP
+58 EVDDLSPAAKP
-69 FSGVVVGEV
+69 FTGVVVGEV

-163 ELPADAPVGVDI
+163 ELPADAPVGVNV
-175 REYLE
+175 REYLD
-180 LDDHVIDISI
+180 LDDNVIDISI

-196 CFSIRGVAREI
+196 CFSIRGIAREI

-215 AAPEIK
+215 TAPEIK
-221 EVAAAI
+221 EVAASI
-227 ADHKNV
+227 SVEKKV
-233 IVDTDGCP
+233 VVSTEGCP

-247 IKNVNTKAPTPAWM
+247 IKNVNTKAATPEWM

-284 IELGQPLHAF
+284 MELGQPLHAF
-294 DGGKVEGAVH
+294 DGAKVQGSVQ
-304 VRQAAAGEKL
+304 VRQATAGEKL

-325 EDVMVIADDAKALA
+325 DDVMVIADDEKALA

-355 AEIFLESAF
+355 TEIFLESAF

-389 GVDFELPMA
+389 GVDFELPLI

-403 SQLIAELAGGEFG
+403 SQLISELAGGEFG
-416 PITAVEQAALLP
+416 PITVAENAAVLP
-428 KREAIALN
+428 TRDAIELE

-445 YAVEPAFIS
+445 YSVDSDFIT
-454 DALSRLG
+454 DALTRLG
-461 CAVTVKAEGEWT
+461 CEVTVKAQGQWS

-505 LPVMDVKLAK
+505 LPVIDTKLAK
-515 YADQFELAQLRQT
+515 YQDQFEVAQLRQT
-528 AVTLGY
+528 LVTLGY

-541 FADAKLEKQLNPQVQ
+541 FADLKLEKQLNAAVN

-583 QYNLNRQ
+583 QYNINRQ

-605 QGASSIH
+605 QNAASIH
-612 DLKQVPAF
+612 DLKQIPTLAM
-620 ALIAAGP
+620 IAVGAK
-627 RTAESWHGKPAE
+627 TAESWHGKPQA

-644 FKGDVEEI
+644 LKGEVEEL
-652 LAAARLKVEYVRSER
+652 LAAGRVQVEYVRSER
-667 AWLHPGQSA
+667 SWLHPGQSA
-676 EILLNGQSIGYLGR
+676 EILVNGQSIGYLGR

-696 AELDLSATW
+696 NELDLGTTW

-712 AILQTYVSNFTELSR
+712 AVLQTYVSNFTELSR

-750 LIEKTG
+750 LIEQTG
-756 GELLDS
+756 GELLHS
-762 AWLFDVYTGQGVEE
+762 TWLFDVYTGQGVEA

-783 ALLWQHPSRTL
+783 ALLWQHPTRTL

>member
-1 MRLRVLPFEKE
+1 
-12 GVRGG
+12 
-17 FRNSDLQ
+17 
-24 VFNEMKISEN
+24 MKISEN
-34 WLRAWVNPE
+34 WLRTWVNPA
-43 IDSGTLSDQLTMLGL
+43 IDSEKLSDQLTMLGL
-58 EVDDMAPAAKP
+58 EVDDLSPAAKP
-69 FSGVVVGEV
+69 FTGVVVGEV
-78 LTVEQHPDADRLRV
+78 LTVEQHPNADRLRV

-137 LRGVESQGMLC
+137 LRGIESQGMLC

-163 ELPADAPVGVDI
+163 ELPNDAPVGVNI
-175 REYLE
+175 REYLD
-180 LDDHVIDISI
+180 LDDNVIDISI

-196 CFSIRGVAREI
+196 CFSIRGIAREI

-215 AAPEIK
+215 TAPEIQ
-221 EVAAAI
+221 EVAATI
-227 ADHKNV
+227 ADEKKV
-233 IVDTDGCP
+233 VVSTEGCP
-241 RYLGRV
+241 RYLGRL
-247 IKNVNTKAPTPAWM
+247 IKNVNTKAPTPEWM

-294 DGGKVEGAVH
+294 DGGKVQGAVH
-304 VRQAAAGEKL
+304 VRQATAGEKL

-320 EVELQ
+320 EVELN
-325 EDVMVIADDAKALA
+325 EKVMVIADDEKALA

-349 SVTDET
+349 SVTDAT
-355 AEIFLESAF
+355 TEIFLESAF
-364 FAPLHIAGRARRFGL
+364 FASLHIAGRARSFGL

-389 GVDFELPMA
+389 GVDFELPVM

-416 PITAVEQAALLP
+416 PITVAENPAVLP
-428 KREAIALN
+428 RREAIELE

-445 YAVEPAFIS
+445 YKVESDFIT
-454 DALSRLG
+454 DALMRLG
-461 CAVTVKAEGEWT
+461 CEVTVKAEGQWS

-505 LPVMDVKLAK
+505 LPVIDVKLAK
-515 YADQFELAQLRQT
+515 YQDQFEVAQLRQT

-541 FADAKLEKQLNPQVQ
+541 FADLKLEKQLNPAVN

-583 QYNLNRQ
+583 QYNVNRQ
-590 QSRVRFFELGLRFDY
+590 QNRVRFFELGLRFDY
-605 QGASSIH
+605 QDAASIH
-612 DLKQVPAF
+612 DLKQIPTF
-620 ALIAAGP
+620 ALIATGS
-627 RTAESWHGKPAE
+627 RINESWHGKPQP

-652 LAAARLKVEYVRSER
+652 LAAARLNVEYVRSER

-676 EILLNGQSIGYLGR
+676 EIMVNGQSIGYLGR

-696 AELDLSATW
+696 DELDLATTW
-705 VAELDQQ
+705 VAELDQK
-712 AILQTYVSNFTELSR
+712 AVLQTYVSNFTELSR

-735 ALLISDKINVSEIQQ
+735 ALLISDKINVSEIQR

-756 GELLDS
+756 GELLES
-762 AWLFDVYTGQGVEE
+762 NWLFDVYTGQGVEE

-783 ALLWQHPSRTL
+783 ALLWQHPTRTL

>member
-1 MRLRVLPFEKE
+1 
-12 GVRGG
+12 
-17 FRNSDLQ
+17 
-24 VFNEMKISEN
+24 MKISEN
-34 WLRAWVNPE
+34 WLRTWVNPA
-43 IDSGTLSDQLTMLGL
+43 IDSDTLSDQLTMLGL
-58 EVDDMAPAAKP
+58 EVDELAPVAKP
-69 FSGVVVGEV
+69 FTGVVIGEV

-163 ELPADAPVGVDI
+163 ELPADAPVGVNI
-175 REYLE
+175 REYLK
-180 LDDHVIDISI
+180 LDDNVIDISI

-196 CFSIRGVAREI
+196 CFSIRGIAREI
-207 GVINQLPV
+207 AVINKLQMNEPV
-215 AAPEIK
+215 INAVDAT
-221 EVAAAI
+221 I
-227 ADHKNV
+227 ADEKKVV
-233 IVDTDGCP
+233 ISTEGAP

-247 IKNVNTKAPTPAWM
+247 VKNVNVKAATPEWM
-261 ERALARSG
+261 EQALSRSG
-269 IRQHSILVDITNYVL
+269 IRTHSILVDVTNYVL
-284 IELGQPLHAF
+284 MELGQPMHAF
-294 DGGKVEGAVH
+294 DLSKIEGTVR
-304 VRQAAAGEKL
+304 VRQATQQEKL
-314 VLLNEQ
+314 QLLNDQ

-325 EDVMVIADDAKALA
+325 EDIMVIADDQKALA

-349 SVTDET
+349 SVTDDT
-355 AEIFLESAF
+355 TDIFLESAF
-364 FAPLHIAGRARRFGL
+364 FAPLAIAGRARRFGL
-379 HTDASQRYER
+379 HTDSSQRYER
-389 GVDFELPMA
+389 GVDFELPLI
-398 AMHRA
+398 AMNRA
-403 SQLIAELAGGEFG
+403 SQLIQELAGGEFG
-416 PITAVEQAALLP
+416 PITVAEKTDLLP
-428 KREAIALN
+428 SREAIELK

-445 YAVEPAFIS
+445 YQVAGEFIA
-454 DALSRLG
+454 DALTRLG
-461 CAVTVKAEGEWT
+461 CKVTVKTEGEWS

-493 ARIHGYDNIQIS
+493 ARIDGYDNIQIS
-505 LPVMDVKLAK
+505 LPSMDVKLAK
-515 YADQFELAQLRQT
+515 YQDRFELAELRQT
-528 AVTLGY
+528 IVTLGY

-541 FADAKLEKQLNPQVQ
+541 FADAKLEKQLNPEVQ
-556 PLALANPI
+556 PLMLANPI

-569 VMRSTLLSSLIPCV
+569 AMRSTLLSSLIPCV

-590 QSRVRFFELGLRFDY
+590 QSRVRFFEFGLRFDY
-605 QGASSIH
+605 QNAKSIE
-612 DLKQVPAF
+612 DLKQTPTL
-620 ALIAAGP
+620 ALVAVGSQEP
-627 RTAESWHGKPAE
+627 ESWHVKPQP

-644 FKGDVEEI
+644 FKGEVEEV
-652 LAAARLKVEYVRSER
+652 LAAGRVKVEYVRSER

-676 EILLNGQSIGYLGR
+676 EILVEGKSIGYLGR

-696 AELDLSATW
+696 NELDLSMTW
-705 VAELDQQ
+705 VAELDQT
-712 AILQTYVSNFTELSR
+712 AVLQSYVSNFTELSR

-735 ALLISDKINVSEIQQ
+735 ALLISDNINVRDIQQ
-750 LIEKTG
+750 LIEQTG

-762 AWLFDVYTGQGVEE
+762 TWLFDVYTGQGVED

-800 SGMDNILQVLENT
+800 SGMDNIIQVLENT

>member
-1 MRLRVLPFEKE
+1 
-12 GVRGG
+12 
-17 FRNSDLQ
+17 
-24 VFNEMKISEN
+24 MKISEN
-34 WLRAWVNPE
+34 WLRTWVNPA
-43 IDSGTLSDQLTMLGL
+43 IDSDTLSNQLTMLGL
-58 EVDDMAPAAKP
+58 EVDGMDPAAKP
-69 FSGVVVGEV
+69 FTGVVVGEV
-78 LTVEQHPDADRLRV
+78 LTVVQHPDADRLRV

-107 GAPNVRAGM
+107 GAPNVRVGM

-163 ELPADAPVGVDI
+163 ELPSDAPVGINI
-175 REYLE
+175 REYLN

-196 CFSIRGVAREI
+196 CFSIRGIAREI

-215 AAPEIK
+215 TVPDIK
-221 EVAAAI
+221 HVVATI
-227 ADHKNV
+227 TDEKKVV
-233 IVDTDGCP
+233 ISTDGCP

-247 IKNVNTKAPTPAWM
+247 IKNVNTKASTPIWM

-294 DGGKVEGAVH
+294 DRDKVQGSVQ
-304 VRQAAAGEKL
+304 VRQATAAEKL
-314 VLLNEQ
+314 TLLNEQ
-320 EVELQ
+320 EVELS
-325 EDVMVIADDAKALA
+325 EKVMVIADDAKALA
-339 IAGIMGGLSS
+339 IAGIMGGISS

-355 AEIFLESAF
+355 TEIFLESAF
-364 FAPLHIAGRARRFGL
+364 FAPLAIAGRARSFGL

-389 GVDFELPMA
+389 GVDFELPMI

-403 SQLIAELAGGEFG
+403 SQLIKELAGGEFG
-416 PITAVEQAALLP
+416 PITVAEQAELLP
-428 KREAIALN
+428 TREAIELN

-445 YAVEPAFIS
+445 YQVESDFIT
-454 DALSRLG
+454 DALTRLG
-461 CAVTVKAEGEWT
+461 CTVTVKAVGEWT
-473 VVPPSHRYDMA
+473 VVPPSHRYDMT

-493 ARIHGYDNIQIS
+493 ARIHGYDNIQMS
-505 LPVMDVKLAK
+505 LPVIDVKLAK
-515 YADQFELAQLRQT
+515 HQDQFELPQLRQT
-528 AVTLGY
+528 LVTLGY

-541 FADAKLEKQLNPQVQ
+541 FSDLKLEKQLNPSVN

-583 QYNLNRQ
+583 QYNINRQ

-605 QGASSIH
+605 QNAKNIN
-612 DLKQVPAF
+612 DLKQIPTLAM
-620 ALIAAGP
+620 IAVGAK
-627 RTAESWHGKPAE
+627 TAESWHGKPQS

-644 FKGDVEEI
+644 LKGEVEE
-652 LAAARLKVEYVRSER
+652 LLGAARVQADYVRSTRE
-667 AWLHPGQSA
+667 WLHPGQSA
-676 EILLNGQSIGYLGR
+676 EILVAGKSIGYLGR

-696 AELDLSATW
+696 DELDLGITW
-705 VAELDQQ
+705 VAELDQL
-712 AILQTYVSNFTELSR
+712 AVLQTYVSNFTELSR

-735 ALLISDKINVSEIQQ
+735 ALLISDNINVSEIQQ
-750 LIEKTG
+750 LIGKAG

-762 AWLFDVYTGQGVEE
+762 SWLFDVYTGQGVEN

-800 SGMDNILQVLENT
+800 SGMDHIIQVLEST

>member
-1 MRLRVLPFEKE
+1 
-12 GVRGG
+12 
-17 FRNSDLQ
+17 
-24 VFNEMKISEN
+24 MKISEN
-34 WLRAWVNPE
+34 WLRTWVNPA
-43 IDSGTLSDQLTMLGL
+43 IDSDTLSDQLTMLGL
-58 EVDDMAPAAKP
+58 EVDELAPVAKP
-69 FSGVVVGEV
+69 FTGVVVGEV

-163 ELPADAPVGVDI
+163 ELPADAPVGVNI
-175 REYLE
+175 REYLK
-180 LDDHVIDISI
+180 LDDNVIDISI

-196 CFSIRGVAREI
+196 CFSIRGIAREI
-207 GVINQLPV
+207 AVINQLQMNE
-215 AAPEIK
+215 PEIK
-221 EVAAAI
+221 SVDATITDEKKV
-227 ADHKNV
+227 V
-233 IVDTDGCP
+233 ISTDGAP

-247 IKNVNTKAPTPAWM
+247 VKNVNVKAATPEWM
-261 ERALARSG
+261 EQALARSG
-269 IRQHSILVDITNYVL
+269 IRTHSILVDVTNYVL
-284 IELGQPLHAF
+284 MELGQPMHAF
-294 DGGKVEGAVH
+294 DLAKIEGTVH
-304 VRQAAAGEKL
+304 VRQAKSQEKL
-314 VLLNEQ
+314 QLLNDQ

-325 EDVMVIADDAKALA
+325 EDIMVIADDQKALA
-339 IAGIMGGLSS
+339 IAGIMGGLAS
-349 SVTDET
+349 SVTDDT
-355 AEIFLESAF
+355 ADIFLESAF
-364 FAPLHIAGRARRFGL
+364 FAPLAIAGRARRFGL
-379 HTDASQRYER
+379 HTDSSQRYER
-389 GVDFELPMA
+389 GVDFELPLI
-398 AMHRA
+398 AMNRA
-403 SQLIAELAGGEFG
+403 SQLIQALAGGEFG
-416 PITAVEQAALLP
+416 PITVAEKTDLLP
-428 KREAIALN
+428 TREAIELK

-445 YAVEPAFIS
+445 YQVAADFIT
-454 DALSRLG
+454 DALTRLG
-461 CAVTVKAEGEWT
+461 CKVTVKAEGEWS

-493 ARIHGYDNIQIS
+493 ARIDGYDNIQIS
-505 LPVMDVKLAK
+505 LPSMDVQLAK
-515 YADQFELAQLRQT
+515 YQDRFEIAQLRQT
-528 AVTLGY
+528 VVTLGY

-541 FADAKLEKQLNPQVQ
+541 FADAKLEKQLNPQVN
-556 PLALANPI
+556 PLMLANPI

-569 VMRSTLLSSLIPCV
+569 AMRSTLLSSLIPCV

-605 QGASSIH
+605 QNAASIQ
-612 DLKQVPAF
+612 DLKQIPTL
-620 ALIAAGP
+620 ALIAVGSREP
-627 RTAESWHGKPAE
+627 ESWHAKPQP

-644 FKGDVEEI
+644 FKGEVEEV
-652 LAAARLKVEYVRSER
+652 LAAGRVKVEYVRSER

-676 EILLNGQSIGYLGR
+676 EILVDGKSIGYLGR

-696 AELDLSATW
+696 NELDLSTTW
-705 VAELDQQ
+705 VAELDQ
-712 AILQTYVSNFTELSR
+712 AAVLQSYVSNFTELSR

-735 ALLISDKINVSEIQQ
+735 ALLISDNINVRDIQQ

-762 AWLFDVYTGQGVEE
+762 TWLFDVYTGQGVEE

-800 SGMDNILQVLENT
+800 SGMDNIIQVLENT

>member
-1 MRLRVLPFEKE
+1 
-12 GVRGG
+12 
-17 FRNSDLQ
+17 
-24 VFNEMKISEN
+24 MKISEN
-34 WLRAWVNPE
+34 WLRTWVNPA
-43 IDSGTLSDQLTMLGL
+43 IDSDTLSDQLTMLGL
-58 EVDDMAPAAKP
+58 EVDELAPVAKP
-69 FSGVVVGEV
+69 FTGVVVGEV

-163 ELPADAPVGVDI
+163 ELPDDAPVGVNI
-175 REYLE
+175 REYLK
-180 LDDHVIDISI
+180 LDDNVIDISI

-196 CFSIRGVAREI
+196 CFSIRGIAREVA
-207 GVINQLPV
+207 VINQLQMNE
-215 AAPEIK
+215 PEIK
-221 EVAAAI
+221 SVDATITDEKKV
-227 ADHKNV
+227 V
-233 IVDTDGCP
+233 ISTDGAP

-247 IKNVNTKAPTPAWM
+247 IKNVNVKAATPEWM
-261 ERALARSG
+261 EQALARSG
-269 IRQHSILVDITNYVL
+269 IRTHSILVDVTNYVL
-284 IELGQPLHAF
+284 MELGQPMHAF
-294 DGGKVEGAVH
+294 DLAKIEGTVH
-304 VRQAAAGEKL
+304 VRQAQPQEKL
-314 VLLNEQ
+314 QLLNDQ

-325 EDVMVIADDAKALA
+325 DDVMVIADDQKALA
-339 IAGIMGGLSS
+339 IAGIMGGLAS
-349 SVTDET
+349 SVTDDT
-355 AEIFLESAF
+355 TDIFLESAF
-364 FAPLHIAGRARRFGL
+364 FAPLAIAGRARRFGL
-379 HTDASQRYER
+379 HTDSSQRYER
-389 GVDFELPMA
+389 GVDFELPLI
-398 AMHRA
+398 AMNRA
-403 SQLIAELAGGEFG
+403 SQLIQELAGGEFG
-416 PITAVEQAALLP
+416 PITVAEKSDLLP
-428 KREAIALN
+428 KREAIELK

-445 YAVEPAFIS
+445 YKVAAEFIT
-454 DALSRLG
+454 DALTRLG
-461 CAVTVKAEGEWT
+461 CEVTIQADGELS

-493 ARIHGYDNIQIS
+493 ARIDGYDNIQIS
-505 LPVMDVKLAK
+505 LPSMDVQLAK
-515 YADQFELAQLRQT
+515 YQDRFEIAQLRQT
-528 AVTLGY
+528 IVTLGY

-541 FADAKLEKQLNPQVQ
+541 FADAKLEKQLNPQVS
-556 PLALANPI
+556 PLMLANPI

-569 VMRSTLLSSLIPCV
+569 AMRSTLLSSLIPCV

-605 QGASSIH
+605 QKANSIQ
-612 DLKQVPAF
+612 DLKQIPTL
-620 ALIAAGP
+620 ALVAVGSREP
-627 RTAESWHGKPAE
+627 ESWHAKPQP

-644 FKGDVEEI
+644 FKGEVEEI
-652 LAAARLKVEYVRSER
+652 LAAGRVKVEYVRSER
-667 AWLHPGQSA
+667 PWLHPGQSA
-676 EILLNGQSIGYLGR
+676 EILVDGQSIGYLGR

-696 AELDLSATW
+696 NELDLSTTW
-705 VAELDQQ
+705 VAELDQ
-712 AILQTYVSNFTELSR
+712 AAVLQSYVSNFTELSR

-735 ALLISDKINVSEIQQ
+735 ALLISDNINVRDIQQ

-762 AWLFDVYTGQGVEE
+762 TWLFDVYTGQGVEE

-800 SGMDNILQVLENT
+800 SGMDNIIQVLENT

>member
-1 MRLRVLPFEKE
+1 
-12 GVRGG
+12 
-17 FRNSDLQ
+17 
-24 VFNEMKISEN
+24 MKISEN
-34 WLRAWVNPE
+34 WLRTWVNPV
-43 IDSGTLSDQLTMLGL
+43 IDSDTLSDQLTMLGL
-58 EVDDMAPAAKP
+58 EVDELAPVAKP
-69 FSGVVVGEV
+69 FTGVVVGEV

-163 ELPADAPVGVDI
+163 ELPDGAPVGVNI
-175 REYLE
+175 REYLK
-180 LDDHVIDISI
+180 LDDNVIDISI

-196 CFSIRGVAREI
+196 CFSIRGIAREVA
-207 GVINQLPV
+207 VINQLQMNE
-215 AAPEIK
+215 PEIK
-221 EVAAAI
+221 SVDATITDEKKV
-227 ADHKNV
+227 V
-233 IVDTDGCP
+233 ISTDGAP

-247 IKNVNTKAPTPAWM
+247 IKNVNVKAATPEWM
-261 ERALARSG
+261 EQALARSG
-269 IRQHSILVDITNYVL
+269 IRTHSILVDVTNYVL
-284 IELGQPLHAF
+284 MELGQPMHAF
-294 DGGKVEGAVH
+294 DLAKIEGTVH
-304 VRQAAAGEKL
+304 VRQAQPQEKL
-314 VLLNEQ
+314 QLLNDQ

-325 EDVMVIADDAKALA
+325 DDVMVIADDQKALA
-339 IAGIMGGLSS
+339 IAGIMGGLAS
-349 SVTDET
+349 SVTDDT
-355 AEIFLESAF
+355 TDIFLESAF
-364 FAPLHIAGRARRFGL
+364 FAPLAIAGRARRFGL
-379 HTDASQRYER
+379 HTDSSQRYER
-389 GVDFELPMA
+389 GVDFELPLI
-398 AMHRA
+398 AMNRA
-403 SQLIAELAGGEFG
+403 SQLIQELAGGEFG
-416 PITAVEQAALLP
+416 PITVAEKSDLLP
-428 KREAIALN
+428 KREAIELK

-445 YAVEPAFIS
+445 YKVAAEFIT
-454 DALSRLG
+454 DALTRLG
-461 CAVTVKAEGEWT
+461 CEVTIQADGEWS

-493 ARIHGYDNIQIS
+493 ARIDGYDNIQIS
-505 LPVMDVKLAK
+505 LPSMDVQLAK
-515 YADQFELAQLRQT
+515 YQDRFEIAQLRQT
-528 AVTLGY
+528 VVTLGY

-541 FADAKLEKQLNPQVQ
+541 FADAKLEKQLNPQVS
-556 PLALANPI
+556 PLMLANPI

-569 VMRSTLLSSLIPCV
+569 AMRSTLLSSLIPCV

-605 QGASSIH
+605 QKANSIQ
-612 DLKQVPAF
+612 DLKQIPTL
-620 ALIAAGP
+620 ALVAVGSREP
-627 RTAESWHGKPAE
+627 ESWHAKPQP

-644 FKGDVEEI
+644 FKGEVEEI
-652 LAAARLKVEYVRSER
+652 LAAGRVKVEYVRSER
-667 AWLHPGQSA
+667 PWLHPGQSA
-676 EILLNGQSIGYLGR
+676 EILVDGQSIGYLGR

-696 AELDLSATW
+696 NELDLSTTW
-705 VAELDQQ
+705 VAELDQ
-712 AILQTYVSNFTELSR
+712 AAVLQSYVSNFTELSR

-735 ALLISDKINVSEIQQ
+735 ALLISDNINVRDIQQ

-762 AWLFDVYTGQGVEE
+762 TWLFDVYTGQGVEE

-800 SGMDNILQVLENT
+800 SGMDNIIQVLENT

>member
-1 MRLRVLPFEKE
+1 
-12 GVRGG
+12 
-17 FRNSDLQ
+17 
-24 VFNEMKISEN
+24 MKISEN
-34 WLRAWVNPE
+34 WLRTWVNPA
-43 IDSGTLSDQLTMLGL
+43 IDSDTLSDQLTMLGL
-58 EVDDMAPAAKP
+58 EVDELASVAKP
-69 FSGVVVGEV
+69 FTGVVVGEV

-122 IGAVLPGDF
+122 IGAILPGDF

-163 ELPADAPVGVDI
+163 ELPDDAPVGVNI
-175 REYLE
+175 REYLK
-180 LDDHVIDISI
+180 LDDNVIDISI

-196 CFSIRGVAREI
+196 CFSIRGIAREVA
-207 GVINQLPV
+207 VINQLQMNE
-215 AAPEIK
+215 PEIK
-221 EVAAAI
+221 SVDATITDEKKV
-227 ADHKNV
+227 V
-233 IVDTDGCP
+233 INTDGAP

-247 IKNVNTKAPTPAWM
+247 IKNVNVKAATPEWM
-261 ERALARSG
+261 EQALARSG
-269 IRQHSILVDITNYVL
+269 IRTHSILVDVTNYVL
-284 IELGQPLHAF
+284 MELGQPMHAF
-294 DGGKVEGAVH
+294 DLAKIEGTVH
-304 VRQAAAGEKL
+304 VRQAQPQEKL
-314 VLLNEQ
+314 QLLNDQ

-325 EDVMVIADDAKALA
+325 DDVMVIADDQKALA
-339 IAGIMGGLSS
+339 IAGIMGGLAS
-349 SVTDET
+349 SVTDDT
-355 AEIFLESAF
+355 TDIFLESAF
-364 FAPLHIAGRARRFGL
+364 FAPLAIAGRARRFGL
-379 HTDASQRYER
+379 HTDSSQRYER
-389 GVDFELPMA
+389 GVDFEMPLI
-398 AMHRA
+398 AMNRA
-403 SQLIAELAGGEFG
+403 SQLIQELAGGEFG
-416 PITAVEQAALLP
+416 PITVAEKSDLLP
-428 KREAIALN
+428 KREAIELK

-445 YAVEPAFIS
+445 YKIAAEFIT
-454 DALSRLG
+454 DALTRLG
-461 CAVTVKAEGEWT
+461 CEVTVQADGEWS

-493 ARIHGYDNIQIS
+493 ARIDGYDNIQIS
-505 LPVMDVKLAK
+505 LPSMDVQLAK
-515 YADQFELAQLRQT
+515 YQDRFEIAQLRQT
-528 AVTLGY
+528 VVTLGY

-541 FADAKLEKQLNPQVQ
+541 FADAKLEKQLNPQIS
-556 PLALANPI
+556 PLMLANPI

-569 VMRSTLLSSLIPCV
+569 AMRSTLLSSLIPCV

-605 QGASSIH
+605 QNANSIQ
-612 DLKQVPAF
+612 DLKQIPTL
-620 ALIAAGP
+620 ALVAVGSREP
-627 RTAESWHGKPAE
+627 ESWHAKPQP

-644 FKGDVEEI
+644 FKGEVEEI
-652 LAAARLKVEYVRSER
+652 LAAGRVKVEYVRSER
-667 AWLHPGQSA
+667 PWLHPGQSA
-676 EILLNGQSIGYLGR
+676 EILVDGQSIGYLGR

-696 AELDLSATW
+696 NELDLSITW
-705 VAELDQQ
+705 VAELDQ
-712 AILQTYVSNFTELSR
+712 AAVLQSYVSNFTELSR

-735 ALLISDKINVSEIQQ
+735 ALLISDNINVRDIQQ

-762 AWLFDVYTGQGVEE
+762 TWLFDVYTGQGVEE

-800 SGMDNILQVLENT
+800 SGMDNIIQVLENT

>member
-1 MRLRVLPFEKE
+1 
-12 GVRGG
+12 
-17 FRNSDLQ
+17 
-24 VFNEMKISEN
+24 MKISEN
-34 WLRAWVNPE
+34 WLRTWVNPA
-43 IDSGTLSDQLTMLGL
+43 IDSEKLSDQLTMLGL
-58 EVDDMAPAAKP
+58 EVDDLSPAAKP
-69 FSGVVVGEV
+69 FTGVVVGEV

-163 ELPADAPVGVDI
+163 ELPADAPVGVNV
-175 REYLE
+175 REYLD
-180 LDDHVIDISI
+180 LDDNVIDISI

-196 CFSIRGVAREI
+196 CFSIRGIAREI

-215 AAPEIK
+215 TAPDIQ
-221 EVAAAI
+221 EVAASI
-227 ADHKNV
+227 ADEKKV
-233 IVDTDGCP
+233 VVSTEGCP

-247 IKNVNTKAPTPAWM
+247 IKNVNTKAATPEWM

-284 IELGQPLHAF
+284 MELGQPLHAF
-294 DGGKVEGAVH
+294 DGAKVQGSVQ
-304 VRQAAAGEKL
+304 VRQAIAGEKL

-325 EDVMVIADDAKALA
+325 DDVMVIADDEKALA

-355 AEIFLESAF
+355 TEIFLESAF

-389 GVDFELPMA
+389 GVDFELPLI

-403 SQLIAELAGGEFG
+403 SQLISELAGGEFG
-416 PITAVEQAALLP
+416 PITVAENAAVLP
-428 KREAIALN
+428 TRDAIELK

-445 YAVEPAFIS
+445 YSVDSDFIT
-454 DALSRLG
+454 DALTRLG
-461 CAVTVKAEGEWT
+461 CEVTVKAQGQWS

-505 LPVMDVKLAK
+505 LPVIDTKLAK
-515 YADQFELAQLRQT
+515 YQDQFEVAQLRQT
-528 AVTLGY
+528 LVTLGY

-541 FADAKLEKQLNPQVQ
+541 FADLKLEKQLNAAVN

-583 QYNLNRQ
+583 QYNINRQ

-605 QGASSIH
+605 QNAASIH
-612 DLKQVPAF
+612 DLKQIPTLAM
-620 ALIAAGP
+620 IAVGAK
-627 RTAESWHGKPAE
+627 TAESWHGKPQA

-644 FKGDVEEI
+644 LKGEVEEL
-652 LAAARLKVEYVRSER
+652 LAAGRVQVEYVRSER
-667 AWLHPGQSA
+667 SWLHPGQSA
-676 EILLNGQSIGYLGR
+676 EILVNGQSIGYLGR

-696 AELDLSATW
+696 NELDLGTTW

-712 AILQTYVSNFTELSR
+712 AVLQTYVSNFTELSR

-750 LIEKTG
+750 LIEQTG
-756 GELLDS
+756 GELLHS
-762 AWLFDVYTGQGVEE
+762 TWLFDVYTGQGVEA

-783 ALLWQHPSRTL
+783 ALLWQHPTRTL

-800 SGMDNILQVLENT
+800 SGMDNILKVLENT

>member
-1 MRLRVLPFEKE
+1 
-12 GVRGG
+12 
-17 FRNSDLQ
+17 
-24 VFNEMKISEN
+24 MKISEN
-34 WLRAWVNPE
+34 WLRTWVNPA
-43 IDSGTLSDQLTMLGL
+43 IDSDTLSDQLTMLGL
-58 EVDDMAPAAKP
+58 EVDELAPVAKP
-69 FSGVVVGEV
+69 FTGVVVGEV

-122 IGAVLPGDF
+122 IGAILPGDF

-163 ELPADAPVGVDI
+163 ELPADAPVGVNI
-175 REYLE
+175 REYLK
-180 LDDHVIDISI
+180 LDDNVIDISI

-196 CFSIRGVAREI
+196 CFSIRGIAREVA
-207 GVINQLPV
+207 VINQLQMNES
-215 AAPEIK
+215 EIK
-221 EVAAAI
+221 SVDATITDEKKV
-227 ADHKNV
+227 V
-233 IVDTDGCP
+233 INTDGAP

-247 IKNVNTKAPTPAWM
+247 IKNVNVKASTPEWM
-261 ERALARSG
+261 EQALARSG
-269 IRQHSILVDITNYVL
+269 IRTHSILVDVTNYVL
-284 IELGQPLHAF
+284 MELGQPMHAF
-294 DGGKVEGAVH
+294 DLAKIEGTVH
-304 VRQAAAGEKL
+304 VRQAQPQEKL
-314 VLLNEQ
+314 QLLNDQ

-325 EDVMVIADDAKALA
+325 DDVMVIADDQKVLA
-339 IAGIMGGLSS
+339 IAGIMGGLAS
-349 SVTDET
+349 SVTDDT
-355 AEIFLESAF
+355 TDIFLESAF
-364 FAPLHIAGRARRFGL
+364 FAPLAIAGRARRFGL
-379 HTDASQRYER
+379 HTDSSQRYER
-389 GVDFELPMA
+389 GVDFELPLI
-398 AMHRA
+398 AMNRA
-403 SQLIAELAGGEFG
+403 SQLIQELAGGEFG
-416 PITAVEQAALLP
+416 PITVAEKSDLLP
-428 KREAIALN
+428 KREAIELK

-445 YAVEPAFIS
+445 YKVAAEFIT
-454 DALSRLG
+454 DALTRLG
-461 CAVTVKAEGEWT
+461 CEVTVQANGEWS

-493 ARIHGYDNIQIS
+493 ARIDGYDNIQIS
-505 LPVMDVKLAK
+505 LPSMDVQLAK
-515 YADQFELAQLRQT
+515 YQDRFEIAQLRQT
-528 AVTLGY
+528 VVTLGY

-541 FADAKLEKQLNPQVQ
+541 FADAKLEKQLNPQVS
-556 PLALANPI
+556 PLMLANPI

-569 VMRSTLLSSLIPCV
+569 AMRSTLLSSLIPCV

-605 QGASSIH
+605 QNANSIQ
-612 DLKQVPAF
+612 DLKQIPTL
-620 ALIAAGP
+620 ALVAVGSREP
-627 RTAESWHGKPAE
+627 ESWHAKPQP

-644 FKGDVEEI
+644 FKGEVEEM
-652 LAAARLKVEYVRSER
+652 LAAGRVKVEYVRSER
-667 AWLHPGQSA
+667 PWLHPGQSA
-676 EILLNGQSIGYLGR
+676 EILVDGQSIGYLGR

-696 AELDLSATW
+696 NELDLSTTW
-705 VAELDQQ
+705 VAELDQ
-712 AILQTYVSNFTELSR
+712 AAVLQSYVSNFTELSR

-735 ALLISDKINVSEIQQ
+735 ALLISDNINVRDIQQ

-762 AWLFDVYTGQGVEE
+762 TWLFDVYTGQGVEE

-800 SGMDNILQVLENT
+800 SGMDNIIQVLENT

>member
-1 MRLRVLPFEKE
+1 
-12 GVRGG
+12 
-17 FRNSDLQ
+17 
-24 VFNEMKISEN
+24 MKISEN
-34 WLRAWVNPE
+34 WLRTWVNPA
-43 IDSGTLSDQLTMLGL
+43 IDSEKLSDQLTMLGL
-58 EVDDMAPAAKP
+58 EVDEIAPAAKL
-69 FSGVVVGEV
+69 FTGVVVGEV

-163 ELPADAPVGVDI
+163 ELPADAPVGVNV
-175 REYLE
+175 REYLD
-180 LDDHVIDISI
+180 LDDNVIDISI

-196 CFSIRGVAREI
+196 CFSIRGIAREI
-207 GVINQLPV
+207 GVINQLLVTP
-215 AAPEIK
+215 PEIK
-221 EVAAAI
+221 EVAATI
-227 ADHKNV
+227 
-233 IVDTDGCP
+233 TDQKQVVVETQGCP
-241 RYLGRV
+241 RYLGRI
-247 IKNVNTKAPTPAWM
+247 IKNVNTKAPTPEWM
-261 ERALARSG
+261 ERALVRTG

-284 IELGQPLHAF
+284 MELGQPLHAF
-294 DGGKVEGAVH
+294 DGGKVQGSVH
-304 VRQAAAGEKL
+304 VRQAIAGEKL

-325 EDVMVIADDAKALA
+325 DDVMVIADDEKALA
-339 IAGIMGGLSS
+339 IAGIMGSLSS

-355 AEIFLESAF
+355 TEIFLESAF

-389 GVDFELPMA
+389 GVDFELPMI

-416 PITAVEQAALLP
+416 PIIVAEKTELLP
-428 KREAIALN
+428 KREAIELE

-445 YAVEPAFIS
+445 YTVESDFIT
-454 DALSRLG
+454 DALTRLG
-461 CAVTVKAEGEWT
+461 CEVTVKAEGQWS
-473 VVPPSHRYDMA
+473 VIPPSHRYDMA

-505 LPVMDVKLAK
+505 LPVIDVKLAK
-515 YADQFELAQLRQT
+515 YEDQFELTQLRQT

-541 FADAKLEKQLNPQVQ
+541 FADLKLEKQLNPEVN

-583 QYNLNRQ
+583 QYNVNRQ
-590 QSRVRFFELGLRFDY
+590 QNRVRFFELGLRFDY
-605 QGASSIH
+605 QNAASIH
-612 DLKQVPAF
+612 DLKQIPTF
-620 ALIAAGP
+620 ALIATGS
-627 RTAESWHGKPAE
+627 RTPETWHGKAQP

-644 FKGDVEEI
+644 FKGDIEEI
-652 LAAARLKVEYVRSER
+652 LAAARLNVEYVRSEHS
-667 AWLHPGQSA
+667 WLHPGQSA
-676 EILLNGQSIGYLGR
+676 EILVNGQSIGYLGR

-696 AELDLSATW
+696 DQFDLATTW
-705 VAELDQQ
+705 VAELDQS
-712 AILQTYVSNFTELSR
+712 AVLQTYVSNFTELSR

-735 ALLISDKINVSEIQQ
+735 ALLISDKINVSEIQG

-756 GELLDS
+756 GELLGS
-762 AWLFDVYTGQGVEE
+762 TWLFDVYTGQGVEE

-783 ALLWQHPSRTL
+783 ALLWQHPNRTL